1 MTEQTKKIVLP
12 PHLSRRLEAFRIVK
26 DGEQSYVLRDKLHG
40 ESHDFDPW
48 QFFILE
54 VLPGCETL
62 QRLQTAFQDR
72 FDRTLTEQDV
82 GALFAS
88 IADRQLFDETAGQHP
103 LLAPYVHVT
112 YHVEDGKAI
121 PKPFS
126 AAEVGAPAPA
136 PAPASAAS
144 VRAAGGPDPDADL
157 PAGVQD
163 ALGLDWRTTTRMLG
177 LFDPRPMFRIV
188 GPVLRPL
195 KYITYVV
202 PLLLLAAI
210 LVVFQYSELFFE
222 DLSNLAIEKTL
233 VEHLL
238 FVFVTVHV
246 VTTLTAGL
254 VADSFKVSVEKV
266 GITLTMWVLPRWVLK
281 MNGADRLNR
290 TQTMWLHGS
299 TLIARMVM
307 FSVGVLIWFNT
318 RDSDSGLASFGLL
331 LGLACAAGLILEAGN
346 PLIKAN
352 GYYLLSAYLN
362 EPHLRGKAFAA
373 LLNKLKGGVYRAVD
387 SSLLALY
394 ALASATYVVF
404 ILLLIGWLIMKY
416 LVVDLALG
424 GSGVIIVVAFLAL
437 MAWRNYVGLKQ
448 FGETYAKKAQFDRW
462 RSRTLPSDVVQGEV
476 KTNKKRYWTTA
487 AIVCLILIL
496 FLPYSYQAG
505 GPFAIF
511 PTQKQ
516 VISTDESGLIEAVY
530 FDGGESVKQGTV
542 IARLA
547 HEDYD
552 AQIKV
557 LSAKIDEQAAVLRN
571 LETLPRPE
579 EVRLAQEALEVQRT
593 REAFSRE
600 KAPRLEKMYK
610 AGAVSFEEY
619 DAARKD
625 HMTDVQQVAQKE
637 AELALVKAP
646 VTASQ
651 IEAAEAKLASLK
663 EERATYEAKLERTV
677 LRMPFDGNI
686 LTLHLKDRINS
697 YLARGTPFAAL
708 EYTGIVTAE
717 IDVPESDI
725 EFVKLGAT
733 VRLRPASFYD
743 DNEFVGTVTTID
755 RNVTAQSTGNVIKVI
770 ATIENRSGQL
780 RTGMTGRAKIEGATM
795 PVWQAFTRS
804 VARFFKITV
813 WSWIP

>member
-40 ESHDFDPW
+40 ESYDFEPW

-54 VLPGCETL
+54 VLPGCESL

-72 FDRTLTEQDV
+72 FDRTLTEEDV

-88 IADRQLFDETAGQHP
+88 IADRQLFDESAAQHP
-103 LLAPYVHVT
+103 LLTPYMHVT
-112 YHVEDGKAI
+112 YQVEDGKAI
-121 PKPFS
+121 PKPFG
-126 AAEVGAPAPA
+126 AAATGAAAPAAAAAAAAPAPA
-136 PAPASAAS
+136 G
-144 VRAAGGPDPDADL
+144 VPDPDADL
-157 PAGVQD
+157 PPGVQD

-177 LFDPRPMFRIV
+177 LFDPRPVFRVV

-195 KYITYVV
+195 RYITYVV

-210 LVVFQYSELFFE
+210 LIVFQYSEIFFA
-222 DLSNLAIEKTL
+222 DLANLAIEKTL
-233 VEHLL
+233 LEHLL
-238 FVFVTVHV
+238 FVFVTVHI

-266 GITLTMWVLPRWVLK
+266 GVTLTMWVLPRWVLK

-307 FSVGVLIWFNT
+307 FSAGVLIWFNS
-318 RDSDSGLASFGLL
+318 RDSDSGFATFGLL
-331 LGLACAAGLILEAGN
+331 LGLACAAGLLLESGN

-352 GYYLLSAYLN
+352 GYYLLSAYLD

-373 LLNKLKGGVYRAVD
+373 LLNKFKGNVYRAAD
-387 SSLLALY
+387 SNLLALY

-404 ILLLIGWLIMKY
+404 ILLLVGWLITKY

-424 GSGVIIVVAFLAL
+424 GSGVIIVIAFLAL

-487 AIVCLILIL
+487 AIVCLILVL
-496 FLPYSYQAG
+496 FIPYSYEAG
-505 GPFAIF
+505 GPFVIY

-552 AQIKV
+552 AKIKV
-557 LSAKIDEQAAVLRN
+557 LDAKIDEQTAVLRN

-579 EVRLAQEALEVQRT
+579 EVKLAKEALEVQRT

-619 DAARKD
+619 DAARKEY
-625 HMTDVQQVAQKE
+625 MTDVQQVAQKE

-646 VTASQ
+646 VTAAQ
-651 IEAAEAKLASLK
+651 IEAAEAKLVSLK
-663 EERATYEAKLERTV
+663 EERATYVAKLERTV

-697 YLARGTPFAAL
+697 YLERGAPFAAL
-708 EYTGIVTAE
+708 EYTGVVTAE
-717 IDVPESDI
+717 IDVPEPDI
-725 EFVKLGAT
+725 EYVQLGAS
-733 VRLRPASFYD
+733 VRLRPSSFYD
-743 DNEFVGTVTTID
+743 DKEFIGKVTTID
-755 RNVTAQSTGNVIKVI
+755 RNVTVKSTGNVIKVI
-770 ATIENRSGQL
+770 ATIENRAGQL
-780 RTGMTGRAKIEGATM
+780 KTGMTGRAKIDGVTM

>member
-1 MTEQTKKIVLP
+1 MTEQTKKIILP

-26 DGEQSYVLRDKLHG
+26 AGEQSYVLRDKLHDKTY
-40 ESHDFDPW
+40 DFDPW

-72 FDRTLTEQDV
+72 FDRALTEQDV
-82 GALFAS
+82 GDLFAS
-88 IADRQLFDETAGQHP
+88 IADRQLFDESAGQHP
-103 LLAPYVHVT
+103 LLAPYMQVT
-112 YHVEDGKAI
+112 YRVEDGKAI

-126 AAEVGAPAPA
+126 AAATGAPAPA
-136 PAPASAAS
+136 PAASAA
-144 VRAAGGPDPDADL
+144 AAGPDPDIDL

-163 ALGLDWRTTTRMLG
+163 ALGMDWRTTTRMFG
-177 LFDPRPMFRIV
+177 LFDPRPMFRV
-188 GPVLRPL
+188 LRPVLRPL
-195 KYITYVV
+195 KYVTYAV

-210 LVVFQYSELFFE
+210 VLVFKYSDLFLE

-233 VEHLL
+233 IEHLL

-246 VTTLTAGL
+246 VTTLTAGA
-254 VADSFKVSVEKV
+254 VADAFKVSVDKIGV
-266 GITLTMWVLPRWVLK
+266 TLTMWVLPRWVLK
-281 MNGADRLNR
+281 MTGADRLNR

-307 FSVGVLIWFNT
+307 FSTGILIWFNT
-318 RDSDSGLASFGLL
+318 RDNDSGFATFGLL
-331 LGLACAAGLILEAGN
+331 LGVACAAGLLLEAGN

-373 LLNKLKGGVYRAVD
+373 LLNKFKGGVYRAAD
-387 SSLLALY
+387 SNLLALY
-394 ALASATYVVF
+394 ALASATYVIF
-404 ILLLIGWLIMKY
+404 ILLLVGWLIAKF

-424 GSGVIIVVAFLAL
+424 GSGIILVLAFIAL
-437 MAWRNYVGLKQ
+437 MMWRNYVGLKK

-462 RSRTLPSDVVQGEV
+462 RSRVLPNDVAQGEV
-476 KTNKKRYWTTA
+476 TISKKNYWATA
-487 AIVCLILIL
+487 AIVCLILVL
-496 FLPYSYQAG
+496 FIPYSYEAG
-505 GPFAIF
+505 GSFVIY

-516 VISTDESGLIEAVY
+516 VVSTDESGLIEAVY
-530 FDGGESVKQGTV
+530 FDGGETVKQGTV

-547 HEDYD
+547 HADYD
-552 AQIKV
+552 AQIRV
-557 LSAKIDEQAAVLRN
+557 LTAKIDEQAAVLNN
-571 LETLPRPE
+571 LKTLPRPQ
-579 EVRLAQEALEVQRT
+579 EVKLAEQELEVQRT

-651 IEAAEAKLASLK
+651 IEAAEAKLESLK
-663 EERATYEAKLERTV
+663 EERGTYEAKLQRTV

-686 LTLHLKDRINS
+686 LTLHLMDRINS
-697 YLARGTPFAAL
+697 YLEKGAPFAAL
-708 EYTGIVTAE
+708 EFTGLVTAE
-717 IDVPESDI
+717 IDVPEPDI
-725 EFVKLGAT
+725 EYVKLGST
-733 VRLRPASFYD
+733 VRLRPTSFYSD
-743 DNEFVGTVTTID
+743 KEFEGKVTTID
-755 RNVTAQSTGNVIKVI
+755 RNVTTKSTGNVIKVI
-770 ATIENRSGQL
+770 ATIENHGGQL
-780 RTGMTGRAKIEGATM
+780 KTGMTGRAKVEGLTM
-795 PVWQAFTRS
+795 PVWQAFSRGI
-804 VARFFKITV
+804 ARFINIQV

>member
-1 MTEQTKKIVLP
+1 MTEQTKKIILP
-12 PHLSRRLEAFRIVK
+12 PHLLPRLEAFRIVK

-40 ESHDFDPW
+40 ESYDFDAW

-72 FDRTLTEQDV
+72 FDRALTEREI
-82 GALFAS
+82 GEFFAA
-88 IADRQLFDETAGQHP
+88 IADRGLFDESAAQHP
-103 LLAPYVHVT
+103 LLAPYMQVT
-112 YHVEDGKAI
+112 YRVEDGRAI
-121 PKPFS
+121 PKAF
-126 AAEVGAPAPA
+126 AAAAAADAAAPAPA
-136 PAPASAAS
+136 P
-144 VRAAGGPDPDADL
+144 RAAGPDPDADL

-177 LFDPRPMFRIV
+177 LFDPRPMFRV
-188 GPVLRPL
+188 LGPVLRPL
-195 KYITYVV
+195 KYITYIV

-210 LVVFQYSELFFE
+210 MLVYQHSELVVQ
-222 DLSNLAIEKTL
+222 DLAILAIDKTL

-238 FVFVTVHV
+238 FVFVTVHL

-254 VADSFKVSVEKV
+254 VADSYKVAVEKV
-266 GITLTMWVLPRWVLK
+266 GVTLTMWVIPRWVLK
-281 MNGADRLNR
+281 MVGADRLNR
-290 TQTMWLHGS
+290 EQAMWLHGS

-307 FSVGVLIWFNT
+307 LSAGVLIWFNT
-318 RDSDSGLASFGLL
+318 RDTDSGFATFGLL
-331 LGLACAAGLILEAGN
+331 LGLACAAGLVLESGN
-346 PLIKAN
+346 PLVKAN
-352 GYYLLSAYLN
+352 GYYLLSAFLN

-373 LLNKLKGGVYRAVD
+373 LLNKFKGGVYRAAD
-387 SSLLALY
+387 NNLLALY

-404 ILLLIGWLIMKY
+404 LLLLIGVLIARF
-416 LVVDLALG
+416 LVVNLDLG
-424 GSGVIIVVAFLAL
+424 GSGIIIVAAFLAL
-437 MAWRNYVGLKQ
+437 MVWRNYTGLKQ

-462 RSRTLPSDVVQGEV
+462 RSRTLPSDVIQGEV
-476 KTNKKRYWTTA
+476 KSSKKNYWTTA
-487 AIVCLILIL
+487 AIVCLILLL
-496 FLPYSYQAG
+496 FIPYTYEAG
-505 GPFAIF
+505 GPFVIY

-516 VISTDESGLIEAVY
+516 VVSTDESGLVEAVY
-530 FDGGESVKQGTV
+530 FEGGESVKQGTV

-547 HEDYD
+547 KEDYA

-557 LSAKIDEQAAVLRN
+557 LNAKIDEQAAVLRN

-579 EVRLAQEALEVQRT
+579 EVKLAEQDLELQRT

-600 KAPRLEKMYK
+600 KVPRLEKMYK
-610 AGAVSFEEY
+610 VGAVSFEEY

-625 HMTDVQQVAQKE
+625 HMTDVQQVAQKQ
-637 AELALVKAP
+637 AQLALVKAP
-646 VTASQ
+646 VTPSQ

-686 LTLHLKDRINS
+686 LTLHLKDKVNS
-697 YLARGTPFAAL
+697 FLEKGAPFAAL

-717 IDVPESDI
+717 IDVPEPDI
-725 EFVKLGAT
+725 EFVKIGAA

-743 DNEFVGTVTTID
+743 DKEFVGKVTTID
-755 RNVTAQSTGNVIKVI
+755 RNVTTKSTGNVIKVI
-770 ATIENRSGQL
+770 ATIENRDSQL
-780 RTGMTGRAKIEGATM
+780 KTGMTGRAKVDGVSM
-795 PVWQAFTRS
+795 PVWQAFSRS
-804 VARFFKITV
+804 IARFFKITV